1 MSKGDCPCSNPGLS
15 SSSKSGSSPNTMDKW
30 RYTLWTTLVFLIV
43 VNPYTYKFT
52 QKMLGGIL
60 GNISTASGCP
70 TTMGIGLHAIVFT
83 LIVRYMM
90 DFDI

>member
-1 MSKGDCPCSNPGLS
+1 
-15 SSSKSGSSPNTMDKW
+15 MDKW

-52 QKMLGGIL
+52 QKLLGRFL
-60 GNISTASGCP
+60 GNISNAAGCP
-70 TTMGIGLHAIVFT
+70 TNIGIVLHAIVFT

-90 DFDI
+90 DLDI

>member
-1 MSKGDCPCSNPGLS
+1 MSKNSCPCSNAC
-15 SSSKSGSSPNTMDKW
+15 SSPDPMDKW

-90 DFDI
+90 DFDV

>member
-1 MSKGDCPCSNPGLS
+1 MFKIGLISEYNGISGDIHCGQ
-15 SSSKSGSSPNTMDKW
+15 
-30 RYTLWTTLVFLIV
+30 TLVFVIL

-60 GNISTASGCP
+60 GNISNASGCP

>member
-1 MSKGDCPCSNPGLS
+1 
-15 SSSKSGSSPNTMDKW
+15 MDKW

-60 GNISTASGCP
+60 GNISNASGCP
-70 TTMGIGLHAIVFT
+70 TNIGIVLHAIVFT

-90 DFDI
+90 DLDI